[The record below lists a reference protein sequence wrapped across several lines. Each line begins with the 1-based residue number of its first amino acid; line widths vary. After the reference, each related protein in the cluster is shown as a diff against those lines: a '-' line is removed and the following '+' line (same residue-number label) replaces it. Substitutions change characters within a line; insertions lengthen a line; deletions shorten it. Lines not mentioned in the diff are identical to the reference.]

1 MPLVDTALVLAL
13 LAAIAGVAFARRAW
27 GDEGGDRDG
36 P

>member
-27 GDEGGDRDG
+27 DRAGGGHDG
-36 P
+36 A